1 MGKQTKNLTQSP
13 LYEEKFGAKESGV
26 AIVLYW
32 IVVISAFVVLLFSV
46 YWTARFDG
54 VVVSGNSMRNTLYD
68 GEQLLMQKTDGSD
81 AERGDVI
88 VVYVGDYAEFDEG
101 NSTGEKT
108 QFLIKRLIAV
118 EGDRVRCTDGTVEI
132 CYAGTDVWET
142 IDEPYAYYTDKT
154 SYDFAEYTVGEG
166 EVFFLGDNRN
176 NSMDSRYQEN
186 FSRLDRLYKRSDIYG
201 IVPKWAIEHQSALE
215 KIFFFSSSV
224 KTKLRLVGCFGAS

>member
-13 LYEEKFGAKESGV
+13 LYEEKFGAKESSG

-32 IVVISAFVVLLFSV
+32 IVVILAFAVLLFSV

-68 GEQLLMQKTDGSD
+68 GEQLLMRKTDGSD

-88 VVYVGDYAEFDEG
+88 VVYVGDYAEFNEG

-108 QFLIKRLIAV
+108 LYLIKRLIAI
-118 EGDRVRCTDGTVEI
+118 EGDCVRCTDGTLEI
-132 CYAGTDVWET
+132 RYAGTDVWET
-142 IDEPYAYYTDKT
+142 LDEPYAYYTDKAA
-154 SYDFAEYTVGEG
+154 YDFAEYTVGEG

-186 FSRLDRLYKRSDIYG
+186 YSRLDRLYKRSDIYG
-201 IVPKWAIEHQSALE
+201 IVPEWAIEQQSVLE
-215 KIFFFSSSV
+215 KIFFFSSFV
-224 KTKLRLVGCFGAS
+224 KTKLQITGCFGGS